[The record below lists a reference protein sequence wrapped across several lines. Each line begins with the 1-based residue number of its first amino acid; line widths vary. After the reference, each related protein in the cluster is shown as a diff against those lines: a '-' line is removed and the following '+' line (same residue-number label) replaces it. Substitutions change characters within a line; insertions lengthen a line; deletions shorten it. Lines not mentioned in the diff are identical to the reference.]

1 MNIQLNN
8 IKIIFSALLILITA
22 ALSAQKVPVVISNA
36 TIHVGNGSVIENGL
50 VIIQDGILQ
59 YAGVKKESGYDDNT
73 ATMIDASGK
82 HIYPGIIAMNNQ
94 LGLKEIEAVR
104 ATRDAYEV
112 GQFNPNIRSIIAYN
126 TDSKAIST
134 LRTNGILL
142 SQIIPDGGV
151 ISGQSSVVKMSGWN
165 WEDAAV
171 KMDNNMHMYWPGY
184 YGYDYQKGEYKKSDS
199 YENEVIT
206 IKNFFD
212 EAKAYC
218 SASEHA
224 VKNLRFEAMRKIFS
238 GEQKLFIDANDAKQI
253 IGVVDFAKQYQIKIV
268 LVGGRQSYRVLDLLK
283 ENNIPVLLECTH
295 ELPGLEGDPIELPY
309 KLPSILLKAGIE
321 CGLSVSNEGGSFWN
335 MRNLPF
341 DAGTAAAYGI
351 SKEDALKMITLTNA
365 KFLGIEKNYG
375 TLETGKSAT
384 LFISEGDV
392 LDMRTSRITNIYI
405 NGEKTPVTNW
415 QTDLSKKYEQKY
427 GIEIK

>member
-1 MNIQLNN
+1 MNIQLRN
-8 IKIIFSALLILITA
+8 IKIKLSAMLILITA

-59 YAGVKKESGYDDNT
+59 YAGVKKESGYNDNS
-73 ATMIDASGK
+73 ATMIDATGK

-126 TDSKAIST
+126 TDSKAIPT

-142 SQIIPDGGV
+142 SQVIPDGGI
-151 ISGQSSVVKMSGWN
+151 ISGQSSVVKMTGWN

-184 YGYDYQKGEYKKSDS
+184 YGYDYQKGEYKKSDT

-206 IKNFFD
+206 IKNFFE

-224 VKNLRFEAMRKIFS
+224 VKNLRFEAMRKIFN
-238 GEQKLFIDANDAKQI
+238 GEQKLFIDANNAKQI
-253 IGVVDFAKQYQIKIV
+253 IGVVDFAKSYQLKIV
-268 LVGGRQSYRVLDLLK
+268 LVGGRQSYHVLDLLK

-295 ELPGLEGDPIELPY
+295 ELPGLEGDPIDLPF
-309 KLPSILLKAGIE
+309 KLPSILLRAGIE

-341 DAGTAAAYGI
+341 NAGSAVAYGI
-351 SKEDALKMITLTNA
+351 SKEEALKMITLTNA

>member
-1 MNIQLNN
+1 MNIQLRN
-8 IKIIFSALLILITA
+8 IKIKLSAMLILITA

-59 YAGVKKESGYDDNT
+59 YAGVKKESGYNDNS
-73 ATMIDASGK
+73 ATMIDATGK

-126 TDSKAIST
+126 TDSKAIPT

-142 SQIIPDGGV
+142 SQVIPDGGI
-151 ISGQSSVVKMSGWN
+151 ISGQSSVVTMTGWN

-184 YGYDYQKGEYKKSDS
+184 YGYDYQKGEYKKSDT

-206 IKNFFD
+206 IKNFFE

-224 VKNLRFEAMRKIFS
+224 VKNLRFEAMRKIFN
-238 GEQKLFIDANDAKQI
+238 GEQKLFIDANNAKQI
-253 IGVVDFAKQYQIKIV
+253 IGVVDFAKSYQLKIV
-268 LVGGRQSYRVLDLLK
+268 LVGGRQSYHVLDLLK

-295 ELPGLEGDPIELPY
+295 ELPGLEGDPIDLPF
-309 KLPSILLKAGIE
+309 KLPSILLRAGIE

-341 DAGTAAAYGI
+341 NAGSAVAYGI
-351 SKEDALKMITLTNA
+351 SKEEALKMITLTNA

>member
-1 MNIQLNN
+1 MNIRLTD
-8 IKIIFSALLILITA
+8 IKIKLTGLFIFLTTVLA
-22 ALSAQKVPVVISNA
+22 AQKVPIVISNA
-36 TIHVGNGSVIENGL
+36 TLHIGNGSVIENGL
-50 VIIQDGILQ
+50 IIIQDGILQ
-59 YAGVKKESGYDDNT
+59 YAGVKKESGYNDNT
-73 ATMIDASGK
+73 ATIIDASGK

-126 TDSKAIST
+126 TDSKAIAT

-142 SQIIPDGGV
+142 SQVIPDGGI
-151 ISGQSSVVKMSGWN
+151 ISGQSSVVKLSGWN

-184 YGYDYQKGEYKKSDS
+184 YSYDYIKGEYKKSNTYD
-199 YENEVIT
+199 NEVIA

-218 SASEHA
+218 ANNEHV
-224 VKNLRFEAMRKIFS
+224 VKNLRFEAMRKIFN
-238 GEQKLFIDANDAKQI
+238 GEHKLFIDANIAKQI
-253 IGVVDFAKQYQIKIV
+253 IGVVDFAKKYQIKIV
-268 LVGGRQSYRVLDLLK
+268 LVGGRQSYQVLDLLK

-295 ELPGLEGDPIELPY
+295 ELPGLEGDAVDLPY

-351 SKEDALKMITLTNA
+351 TKEEALKMITLTNA

-415 QTDLSKKYEQKY
+415 QTNLSKKYEQKY

>member
-1 MNIQLNN
+1 MNIQLRN
-8 IKIIFSALLILITA
+8 IKIKLSAMLILITA

-59 YAGVKKESGYDDNT
+59 YAGVKKESGYNDNS
-73 ATMIDASGK
+73 ATMIDATGK

-126 TDSKAIST
+126 TDSKAIPT

-142 SQIIPDGGV
+142 SQVIPDGGI
-151 ISGQSSVVKMSGWN
+151 ISGQSSVVKMTGWN

-184 YGYDYQKGEYKKSDS
+184 YGYDYQKGEYKKSDT

-206 IKNFFD
+206 IKNFFE

-224 VKNLRFEAMRKIFS
+224 VKNLRFEAMRKIFN
-238 GEQKLFIDANDAKQI
+238 GEQKLFIDANNAKQI
-253 IGVVDFAKQYQIKIV
+253 IGVVDFAKSYQLKIV

-295 ELPGLEGDPIELPY
+295 ELPGLEGDPVDLPF
-309 KLPSILLKAGIE
+309 KLPAILLKAGIE

-341 DAGTAAAYGI
+341 NAGSAVAYGI
-351 SKEDALKMITLTNA
+351 TKEEALKMITFTNA